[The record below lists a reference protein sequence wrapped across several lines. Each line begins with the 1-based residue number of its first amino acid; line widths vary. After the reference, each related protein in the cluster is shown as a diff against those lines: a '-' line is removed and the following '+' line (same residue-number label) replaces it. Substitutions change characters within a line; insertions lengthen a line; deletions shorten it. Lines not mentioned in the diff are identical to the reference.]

1 MHEGVK
7 DNPPW
12 VELVELDLEARRY
25 ALAERF
31 AAGIEAEIEWIEGSE
46 EELFAA
52 LEVHELDLVVGG
64 ITSVSPWASVAALT
78 HPYLTTA
85 SLVAVPEGREPPD
98 DIAAFEVGVESS
110 SELEGLL
117 RKTDA
122 RVIEVEDVA
131 AHEGAVA
138 IDNYLLDDLDVVD
151 TGALPFGYHR
161 AVNVGYLCASL
172 ALFVM
177 GLFIL
182 DDSVMKFISFEHAH
196 APIGLV
202 QPWGEPIWLGWFMI
216 PALVYSAIPAVIIG
230 WLKLP
235 LARELHDKVLYADAQ
250 MNKPTGSPRSRR

>member
-52 LEVHELDLVVGG
+52 LEVHKLDLVVGG
-64 ITSVSPWASVAALT
+64 ITSGAPWASVAALT

-151 TGALPFGYHR
+151 TGVRLGDTDHVFAVPMGENDWMTTIERFLLERPDDIEELLLEFG
-161 AVNVGYLCASL
+161 
-172 ALFVM
+172 
-177 GLFIL
+177 
-182 DDSVMKFISFEHAH
+182 
-196 APIGLV
+196 AP
-202 QPWGEPIWLGWFMI
+202 
-216 PALVYSAIPAVIIG
+216 
-230 WLKLP
+230 
-235 LARELHDKVLYADAQ
+235 
-250 MNKPTGSPRSRR
+250 

>member
-1 MHEGVK
+1 MVVIVVALASVGCGIPRDPEGTLDRVRGATMHVGVT

-12 VELVELDLEARRY
+12 VELGEGAPTGLEVELV
-25 ALAERF
+25 ERF

-85 SLVAVPEGREPPD
+85 CLVAVPEGHEPPD
-98 DIAAFEVGVESS
+98 DIAGLEVGVESS

-117 RKTDA
+117 RRTDA
-122 RVIEVEDVA
+122 RVIEVEDIA

-151 TGALPFGYHR
+151 TGVRLGETDHVFAVPMGENDWMTTIERFLLERPDDIEELLLEFG
-161 AVNVGYLCASL
+161 
-172 ALFVM
+172 
-177 GLFIL
+177 
-182 DDSVMKFISFEHAH
+182 
-196 APIGLV
+196 AP
-202 QPWGEPIWLGWFMI
+202 
-216 PALVYSAIPAVIIG
+216 
-230 WLKLP
+230 
-235 LARELHDKVLYADAQ
+235 
-250 MNKPTGSPRSRR
+250 